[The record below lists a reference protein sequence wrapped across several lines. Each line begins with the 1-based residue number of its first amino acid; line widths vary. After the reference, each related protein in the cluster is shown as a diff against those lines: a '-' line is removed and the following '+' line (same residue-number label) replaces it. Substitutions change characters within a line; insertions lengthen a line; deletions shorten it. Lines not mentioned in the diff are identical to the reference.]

1 MKVLNMKVILF
12 IFGTRPEAI
21 KMAPIIKALQNEKNF
36 STKICITAQHRSML
50 DEVLNLFSIIPN
62 YDLNIMQDSQD
73 LFSIS
78 IRVLNGL
85 KEVLQDCKPDLVLVH
100 GDTSTT
106 FIASLSAFYLKIK
119 IAHIEAGL
127 RTYDKFNPFPEEIN
141 RQLTSKLANYHFA
154 PSTSASLNLINEG
167 ILKEN
172 IFVVGNSVIDSF
184 KLMEEKI
191 KKSKNLEKEIKK
203 FLNLEFLE
211 SKFILVTVHRRES
224 FGADIENIA
233 FALKQIA
240 LKRKNIQIIYPI
252 HLNPNIQ
259 IPMKKIL
266 NGISNIHLIH
276 PLNYSC
282 FVYLMLKS
290 YLILTD
296 SGGIQEEATAASKP
310 TLILRNITER
320 NEAQSIL
327 KLIGTRKENIIKE
340 TLRLIDSEEYYKSM
354 LKNNNYPYGRGDSS
368 KKIIKHLKNLDF

>member
-1 MKVLNMKVILF
+1 MKKILF

-21 KMAPIIKALQNEKNF
+21 KLAPIIKAMQKEKNF

-50 DEVLNLFSIIPN
+50 DEVLNLFSIIPD

-78 IRVLNGL
+78 IAVLSKL
-85 KEVLQDCKPDLVLVH
+85 KEVLEDCKPNLVLVH

-127 RTYDKFNPFPEEIN
+127 RTYDRFNPFPEEIN
-141 RQLTSKLANYHFA
+141 RQFTSKLSNYHFA
-154 PSTSASLNLINEG
+154 PSKAAYLNLINEG
-167 ILKEN
+167 ISKKD

-191 KKSKNLEKEIKK
+191 KNSKNLEKEIRKII
-203 FLNLEFLE
+203 NLECLE

-224 FGADIENIA
+224 FGVEIENIA
-233 FALKQIA
+233 YALRQIA
-240 LKRKNIQIIYPI
+240 LKRKDIQIIYPL

-259 IPMKKIL
+259 IPMRKIL
-266 NGISNIHLIH
+266 SEINNIHLIK

-296 SGGIQEEATAASKP
+296 SGGIQEEATIASKP

-327 KLIGTRKENIIKE
+327 KLIGTKKENIIEE
-340 TLRLIDSEEYYKSM
+340 TLRLIDNEAYYKSM
-354 LKNNNYPYGRGDSS
+354 LENNNYPYGSGDTSR
-368 KKIIKHLKNLDF
+368 KIINHLKNLDF